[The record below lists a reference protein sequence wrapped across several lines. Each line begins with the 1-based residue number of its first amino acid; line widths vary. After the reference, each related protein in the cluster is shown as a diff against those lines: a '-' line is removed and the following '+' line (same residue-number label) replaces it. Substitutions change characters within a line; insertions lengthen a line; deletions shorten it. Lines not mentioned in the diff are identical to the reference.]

1 MICVI
6 ASITIRITGPSDI
19 HDQTQPKTLS
29 YTTDILTHS
38 TDLDHWIL
46 PSIQQREPATK
57 PPLYNWLAVPF
68 VAVFGHQ
75 SIVAHKAPS
84 LLTWLAL
91 IVILYRLGHHIDP
104 AFRLTGPLAVIAF
117 VTNYAWFKLGYLARP
132 DGLLTLWLV
141 IGWAAATAL
150 SDPSRTRPRFPA
162 LIMWAATGLAALTK
176 GPPALLIPVYAVLQ
190 HFITNRDSSEHD
202 KGGSMLRTPSFW
214 IFLPIAILLPAAW
227 LVLAYI
233 LNADHTYHIIIR
245 EEAVDRFLGIG
256 AEGTKSGPWD
266 WVRTAPNMPLFFLLR
281 FLPWS
286 VLFIGAAIDLLA
298 RPKGDPGTTPIR
310 GRPQA
315 TNPDEAPARPW
326 IIGAFTFTILVVVFF
341 TFSAGKRADYIASAY
356 VTGSLVVGWWL
367 VHRGFLLARRAPW
380 IIPCAALITLTGL
393 AVNDSVWN
401 FSAVHRFSDCAQ
413 DFTTVARRIIADDGV
428 DEAPIVFY
436 DCNRGP
442 FQIVQVLM
450 GCSQPDAAETDEES
464 TITPFDPRPG
474 PVTRHDSLWVITQPD
489 SLAGLSARTECAGWS
504 FIPIHLGEPAST
516 SDSSGPKQLALYRA
530 DRTDQIP

>member
-1 MICVI
+1 MPESPATLRRVITILAMICVI

-162 LIMWAATGLAALTK
+162 ADHVGSHRAGSAHQGTAGSPHSGLCRA
-176 GPPALLIPVYAVLQ
+176 PALHHQP
-190 HFITNRDSSEHD
+190 
-202 KGGSMLRTPSFW
+202 
-214 IFLPIAILLPAAW
+214 
-227 LVLAYI
+227 
-233 LNADHTYHIIIR
+233 
-245 EEAVDRFLGIG
+245 RF
-256 AEGTKSGPWD
+256 
-266 WVRTAPNMPLFFLLR
+266 
-281 FLPWS
+281 
-286 VLFIGAAIDLLA
+286 
-298 RPKGDPGTTPIR
+298 
-310 GRPQA
+310 
-315 TNPDEAPARPW
+315 
-326 IIGAFTFTILVVVFF
+326 
-341 TFSAGKRADYIASAY
+341 KRA
-356 VTGSLVVGWWL
+356 
-367 VHRGFLLARRAPW
+367 
-380 IIPCAALITLTGL
+380 
-393 AVNDSVWN
+393 
-401 FSAVHRFSDCAQ
+401 
-413 DFTTVARRIIADDGV
+413 
-428 DEAPIVFY
+428 
-436 DCNRGP
+436 
-442 FQIVQVLM
+442 
-450 GCSQPDAAETDEES
+450 
-464 TITPFDPRPG
+464 
-474 PVTRHDSLWVITQPD
+474 
-489 SLAGLSARTECAGWS
+489 
-504 FIPIHLGEPAST
+504 
-516 SDSSGPKQLALYRA
+516 
-530 DRTDQIP
+530 